1 MTAMTIKLLQS
12 SSFKKTTPMAVNKK
26 TTKIVISIL
35 IVLLIFAAFLFWP
48 INTDETLIQPDKKLL
63 EGKAAFLAEKVSAD
77 SSFKKPNIIILLA
90 DDLGKYD
97 ISLYGGK
104 STPTPNIDSL
114 AASGVTF
121 QDGYVSASICS
132 PSRAGIL
139 TGRYQE
145 RFGHEY
151 QPGDRYPKNNLEYY
165 GFKYLINTNN
175 WRLNPKIKYP
185 NEASIATQGLP
196 QSEITF
202 ADLAKKQGYSTA
214 IIGKWHLGHNKGF
227 FPLDRGFDYH
237 YGFYQAF
244 SLYTPEDDNP
254 DIINHHHKDFT
265 DKMIWGKG
273 RVGIGQIRRD
283 TVIVHNKAYLTE
295 TFADE
300 AEAFIDQ
307 NKKKSFLLYV
317 PFNAPHTP
325 FQVRKKYY
333 DRFSN
338 VKDENKRVYF
348 AMISALDDAI
358 GRIRAKVKKEG
369 LEDNTLIF
377 FASDNGGAD
386 YTFATTNAPLKAGKF
401 SHFEGGVNVPFALSW
416 KGKIKPHTIY
426 KTPVSTLDIFSTI
439 AAAIH
444 SDLPKDRVYDGVD
457 LVKTVNENK
466 IAHKDLYWRSG
477 DAKAIR
483 SGDWKLIISGKT
495 HEKWLYNLASDKS
508 ETKDL
513 AQQNQQK
520 VKELEN
526 ALQNWEKGLIKPLW
540 PNLTHYEFDFG
551 TQKYFVDL

>member
-1 MTAMTIKLLQS
+1 MASKKIK
-12 SSFKKTTPMAVNKK
+12 
-26 TTKIVISIL
+26 KIVLPIL
-35 IVLLIFAAFLFWP
+35 IVLLLLALFLFWP
-48 INTDETLIQPDKKLL
+48 INTNGTLIKPDEKLL
-63 EGKAAFLAEKVSAD
+63 KGKTAFLSQKDTSTLEK
-77 SSFKKPNIIILLA
+77 KTNIIILLA

-104 STPTPNIDSL
+104 TTSTPQIDSL

-121 QDGYVSASICS
+121 TDGYVSAPICS
-132 PSRAGIL
+132 PSRAGLL

-165 GFKYLINTNN
+165 GFKYLINTDG
-175 WRLNPKIKYP
+175 WRLNPKINYP
-185 NEASIATQGLP
+185 NAASIATQGLP

-202 ADLAKKQGYSTA
+202 ADLAKKEGYSTA

-244 SLYTPEDDNP
+244 SLYVPQDDNP
-254 DIINHHHKDFT
+254 DIINHHHTDFT
-265 DKMIWGKG
+265 DKTIWGNG

-283 TVIVHNKAYLTE
+283 TTIIQEKTYLTE
-295 TFADE
+295 KFAEE
-300 AEAFIDQ
+300 AEAFIDK
-307 NKKKSFLLYV
+307 NKTKPFLLYV

-333 DRFSN
+333 DRFPN

-358 GRIRAKVKKEG
+358 GRIREKVKKEG
-369 LEDNTLIF
+369 LEENTIII

-386 YTFATTNAPLKAGKF
+386 YTFATTNAPLKGGKF
-401 SHFEGGVNVPFALSW
+401 SHFEGGINVPFALSW

-439 AAAIH
+439 AAVTH
-444 SDLPKDRVYDGVD
+444 SGLPKDRIYDGVNLID
-457 LVKTVNENK
+457 VVNNK
-466 IAHKDLYWRSG
+466 KEAHKTLYWRSG

-495 HEKWLYNLASDKS
+495 HEEWLYNLANDKS
-508 ETKDL
+508 ETTDL
-513 AQQNQQK
+513 ASKNPAK
-520 VKELEN
+520 VQELKT
-526 ALQNWEKGLIKPLW
+526 ALQTWEKGLVQPLW
-540 PNLTHYEFDFG
+540 PNLTYYEFDFG
-551 TQKYFVDL
+551 KQKYFVDL

>member
-1 MTAMTIKLLQS
+1 MA
-12 SSFKKTTPMAVNKK
+12 SFKRIKN
-26 TTKIVISIL
+26 IL
-35 IVLLIFAAFLFWP
+35 IPILLVLFIAVLFLFWP
-48 INTDETLIQPDKKLL
+48 INTNGKLIEPDKKLV
-63 EGKAAFLAEKVSAD
+63 EGKTAFLAQKDTSK
-77 SSFKKPNIIILLA
+77 SSEKKPNIIILLA

-104 STPTPNIDSL
+104 STPTPQIDSL

-121 QDGYVSASICS
+121 TDGYVSSSICS
-132 PSRAGIL
+132 PSRAGLL

-165 GFKYLINTNN
+165 AFKYLINTNS
-175 WRLNPKIKYP
+175 WRLNQKIEYP

-202 ADLAKKQGYSTA
+202 ADLAKKQGYATA

-254 DIINHHHKDFT
+254 DIVNHHHKDFT
-265 DKMIWGKG
+265 DKMIWGNG

-283 TVIVHNKAYLTE
+283 TTIIKDKAYLTE

-300 AEAFIDQ
+300 AEAFIDK
-307 NKKKSFLLYV
+307 NKTKPFLLYV

-333 DRFSN
+333 DRFPN

-358 GRIRAKVKKEG
+358 GRIVAKVKKEG
-369 LEDNTLIF
+369 LEENTLII

-386 YTFATTNAPLKAGKF
+386 YTFATTNAPLKGGKF
-401 SHFEGGVNVPFALSW
+401 SHFEGGINVPFALSW
-416 KGKIKPHTIY
+416 KGKIKPHTVY
-426 KTPVSTLDIFSTI
+426 KTPVSSLDIFSTI
-439 AAAIH
+439 AAVTH
-444 SDLPKDRVYDGVD
+444 SGLPKDRVYDGVD
-457 LVKTVNENK
+457 LISTVNNNTE
-466 IAHKDLYWRSG
+466 AHKNLYWRSG

-495 HEKWLYNLASDKS
+495 HEEWLYNLANDKS
-508 ETKDL
+508 ETTDL
-513 AQQNQQK
+513 AQKNPAK
-520 VKELEN
+520 VKELHA
-526 ALQNWEKGLIKPLW
+526 ALQNWEKGLVKPLW
-540 PNLTHYEFDFG
+540 PNLTYYEFNFG
-551 TQKYFVDL
+551 KQKYFVDL

>member
-1 MTAMTIKLLQS
+1 MAK
-12 SSFKKTTPMAVNKK
+12 FKFNKK
-26 TTKIVISIL
+26 IALPIL
-35 IVLLIFAAFLFWP
+35 IILVLIAVFLFWP
-48 INTDETLIQPDKKLL
+48 INTDGTLIKPDQKLL
-63 EGKAAFLAEKVSAD
+63 AGKAAFLSQKDTSTNTER
-77 SSFKKPNIIILLA
+77 KPNIIILLA

-104 STPTPNIDSL
+104 STPTPQIDSL

-121 QDGYVSASICS
+121 TDGYVSSSICS
-132 PSRAGIL
+132 PSRAGLL

-165 GFKYLINTNN
+165 AFKYLLNTNN
-175 WRLNPKIKYP
+175 WRLNDKITYP
-185 NEASIATQGLP
+185 NETSIATQGLP

-202 ADLAKKQGYSTA
+202 ADLAKKAGYNTG

-244 SLYTPEDDNP
+244 SLFAPEDDNP

-273 RVGIGQIRRD
+273 RVGIGKIRRD
-283 TVIVHNKAYLTE
+283 NTIIDEKAYLTE
-295 TFADE
+295 KFAEE
-300 AEAFIDQ
+300 AEAFIDK
-307 NKKKSFLLYV
+307 NKAKPFLLYV

-333 DRFSN
+333 DRFPN

-358 GRIRAKVKKEG
+358 GRIREKVKKEG
-369 LEDNTLIF
+369 LEENTLIF

-386 YTFATTNAPLKAGKF
+386 YTFATTNAPLKGGKF
-401 SHFEGGVNVPFALSW
+401 SHFEGGVNVPFVLSW
-416 KGKIKPHTIY
+416 KGKIKPHTVY
-426 KTPVSTLDIFSTI
+426 KTPVSSLDIFSTI
-439 AAAIH
+439 AAVTH
-444 SDLPKDRVYDGVD
+444 SGLPKDRVYDGVD
-457 LVKTVNENK
+457 LVDAVEHNK
-466 IAHKDLYWRSG
+466 IAHKNLYWRSG

-495 HEKWLYNLASDKS
+495 HEEWLYNLANDKS
-508 ETKDL
+508 EKEDL
-513 AQQNQQK
+513 ASKNPSK
-520 VKELEN
+520 VKELHL
-526 ALQNWEKGLIKPLW
+526 ALQNWEKGLVKPLW

-551 TQKYFVDL
+551 KQKYFVDL

>member
-1 MTAMTIKLLQS
+1 MALS
-12 SSFKKTTPMAVNKK
+12 KTK
-26 TTKIVISIL
+26 KIVYSIL
-35 IVLLIFAAFLFWP
+35 IILFLLAAFLFWP
-48 INTDETLIQPDKKLL
+48 INTDGTLIKPNEKLVA
-63 EGKAAFLAEKVSAD
+63 GKVAFLGQKDTSKTTE
-77 SSFKKPNIIILLA
+77 KKPNIIILLA

-104 STPTPNIDSL
+104 STPTPQIDSL

-121 QDGYVSASICS
+121 TDGYVSSSICS
-132 PSRAGIL
+132 PSRAGLL

-145 RFGHEY
+145 RFGHEF

-165 GFKYLINTNN
+165 AFKYLINTNN
-175 WRLNPKIKYP
+175 WRLNDKIEYP
-185 NEASIATQGLP
+185 SDASIATQGLP
-196 QSEITF
+196 QAEITF
-202 ADLAKKQGYSTA
+202 ADLAKKEGYTTA

-265 DKMIWGKG
+265 DKTIWGNG

-283 TVIVHNKAYLTE
+283 TTITHDKAYLTE

-300 AEAFIDQ
+300 AEAFIDK
-307 NKKKSFLLYV
+307 NKTKPFLLYV

-333 DRFSN
+333 NRFPN
-338 VKDENKRVYF
+338 VKDKNKRVYF

-358 GRIRAKVKKEG
+358 GRIVAKVKKEG
-369 LEDNTLIF
+369 LEENTLII

-386 YTFATTNAPLKAGKF
+386 YTFATTNAPLKGGKF
-401 SHFEGGVNVPFALSW
+401 SHFEGGINVPFALSW

-426 KTPVSTLDIFSTI
+426 KTPVSTLDIFATI
-439 AAAIH
+439 AAVTH
-444 SDLPKDRVYDGVD
+444 SGLPKDRVYDGVD
-457 LVKTVNENK
+457 LISTVNNKTV
-466 IAHKDLYWRSG
+466 AHKTLYWRSG
-477 DAKAIR
+477 AAKAIR

-495 HEKWLYNLASDKS
+495 HQEWLYNLTSDKS
-508 ETKDL
+508 EKTDL
-513 AQQNQQK
+513 SQINPAK
-520 VKELEN
+520 VKELHT

-551 TQKYFVDL
+551 KQKYFVDL

>member
-1 MTAMTIKLLQS
+1 MALSKT
-12 SSFKKTTPMAVNKK
+12 KK
-26 TTKIVISIL
+26 ILFSIL
-35 IVLLIFAAFLFWP
+35 IVVAILAIFLFWP
-48 INTDETLIQPDKKLL
+48 INTDGTLIKPDAKLL
-63 EGKAAFLAEKVSAD
+63 EGKKEFLSEKVPTD

-104 STPTPNIDSL
+104 STPTPQIDSL

-121 QDGYVSASICS
+121 SDAYVSASICS
-132 PSRAGIL
+132 PSRAGLI

-145 RFGHEY
+145 RFGHEF

-175 WRLNPKIKYP
+175 WRLNDKINYP

-202 ADLAKKQGYSTA
+202 ADLAKREGYATA

-265 DKMIWGKG
+265 DKTIWGNG

-283 TVIVHNKAYLTE
+283 TTIIHNKEYLTE

-300 AEAFIDQ
+300 AEAFIDK
-307 NKKKSFLLYV
+307 NKNKPFLLYV

-325 FQVRKKYY
+325 FQVRRKYY
-333 DRFSN
+333 DRFPN

-386 YTFATTNAPLKAGKF
+386 YTFATTNAPLKGGKF
-401 SHFEGGVNVPFALSW
+401 SHFEGGINVPFALSW

-426 KTPVSTLDIFSTI
+426 KTPVSTLDIFSTV

-457 LVKTVNENK
+457 LVSTVNENK
-466 IAHKDLYWRSG
+466 EAHKTLYWRSG

-495 HEKWLYNLASDKS
+495 HEEWLYNLANDKS
-508 ETKDL
+508 ETTDL
-513 AQQNQQK
+513 AQKNPAK
-520 VKELEN
+520 VKELHL
-526 ALQNWEKGLIKPLW
+526 ALQNWEKGLVKPLW

-551 TQKYFVDL
+551 KQKYFVDL

>member
-1 MTAMTIKLLQS
+1 MALSKT
-12 SSFKKTTPMAVNKK
+12 KK
-26 TTKIVISIL
+26 ILFSIL
-35 IVLLIFAAFLFWP
+35 IVVAILAIFLFWP
-48 INTDETLIQPDKKLL
+48 INTDGTLIKPDAKLL
-63 EGKAAFLAEKVSAD
+63 AGKAAFLSEKVPTD

-104 STPTPNIDSL
+104 STPTPQIDSL

-175 WRLNPKIKYP
+175 WRLNDKINYP

-202 ADLAKKQGYSTA
+202 ADLAKREGYSTG

-265 DKMIWGKG
+265 DKTIWGNG

-283 TVIVHNKAYLTE
+283 TTIIHNKAYLTE

-300 AEAFIDQ
+300 AEAFIDR
-307 NKKKSFLLYV
+307 NKKKPFLLYV

-333 DRFSN
+333 DRFPN

-348 AMISALDDAI
+348 AMISALDDAV

-369 LEDNTLIF
+369 LEDNTLII

-416 KGKIKPHTIY
+416 KGKIKPYTIY
-426 KTPVSTLDIFSTI
+426 KTPVSTLDIFATI

-457 LVKTVNENK
+457 LVSTVNENK
-466 IAHKDLYWRSG
+466 EAHKTLYWRSG

-495 HEKWLYNLASDKS
+495 HEEWLYNLANDKS
-508 ETKDL
+508 ETTDL
-513 AQQNQQK
+513 AQQNPEK
-520 VKELEN
+520 VKELHV
-526 ALQNWEKGLIKPLW
+526 ALKNWEKGLVKPLW

-551 TQKYFVDL
+551 KQKYFVDL